1 MQAQLGER
9 HAVLRQR
16 GFERCDG
23 GWRRNGLDFR
33 IAGSWLQFETDWP
46 AKADPLSDHLG
57 KPGLWKPVRAG
68 HQLRRIFAVE
78 ESALSE
84 GADALDE
91 TDRSPFESVLD
102 WAEETADGAAP
113 LGWALPERDTIHA
126 CLPKTRLTIVQ
137 RSFIRYVELIHAP
150 DRLTLRVSL
159 LSNLPVDLPVSRLSW
174 LRVILLETQDEHH
187 LVRLGLARD
196 RGQTAVVV
204 EIDLT
209 GVPAAL
215 LQPMLSTSLDALR
228 RIGQGFGGADLCRF
242 DHARRPVPARF
253 PHRLIGGSRRATSLR
268 RCGGERVPR
277 ERVPGPEP

>member
-1 MQAQLGER
+1 MTTPITAPMQTRLAER
-9 HAVLRQR
+9 QAVLRRR
-16 GFERCDG
+16 GFDRCDN
-23 GWRRNGLDFR
+23 GWRRNSLEFR

-46 AKADPLSDHLG
+46 DNADPLSDHLG

-68 HQLRRIFAVE
+68 RRIFALP

-91 TDRSPFESVLD
+91 TDRSLFESVLE
-102 WAEETADGAAP
+102 WVEITAEGATP
-113 LGWALPERDTIHA
+113 LGWALPEREAIHA

-137 RSFIRYVELIHAP
+137 HSFTRQVELVHATG
-150 DRLTLRVSL
+150 RLALRVSL
-159 LSNLPVDLPVSRLSW
+159 LSNLPVELPASRLGW
-174 LRVILLETQDEHH
+174 LRALLLEAQDENH
-187 LVRLGLARD
+187 LVRLGFARD

-228 RIGQGFGGADLCRF
+228 WVACQLVEAADYI
-242 DHARRPVPARF
+242 AETGTV
-253 PHRLIGGSRRATSLR
+253 SRALEICPITQ
-268 RCGGERVPR
+268 PN
-277 ERVPGPEP
+277 P